1 MMVDSALVQPT
12 APEPSSMDRLDAAQA
27 LIGAFESKTALET
40 VKEQPE
46 EDVVA
51 RRPRSGSVGLD
62 ELAAL
67 AAGMEQTQTNSVSLS
82 CSSDEDSEAMPP
94 PPRRRPRSSS
104 NPEGME
110 KWGGRRDFFVLPSA
124 ILEEEL
130 AEASALAE
138 AHKERCKAMSLPIKK
153 RRIFEE
159 YGSSPDSVTSPIML
173 SVTEKADEDSY
184 VDEEDMEP
192 EELLRRARSR
202 LLEDLS
208 EGALKGEKG
217 VLMLPHSLSKYKE
230 TYNKNGRIG
239 IYTPAERAAIIA
251 RFHSK
256 RSRRVWNKKIR
267 YGCRK
272 NLADRR
278 LRVKGR
284 FVKRTTA
291 LPEDSIAPLPDVS
304 DPEAGF
310 VPTADQPFRRR
321 RRHTIT

>member
-1 MMVDSALVQPT
+1 MVDSALVNPT
-12 APEPSSMDRLDAAQA
+12 APDPSIMDRLDAAQA
-27 LIGAFESKTALET
+27 LLGASESLET
-40 VKEQPE
+40 VQEQE
-46 EDVVA
+46 EEEVVA

-67 AAGMEQTQTNSVSLS
+67 AAGMEQSPTVSLS

-110 KWGGRRDFFVLPSA
+110 KWGDRRDFVLPSA

-138 AHKERCKAMSLPIKK
+138 AHRERCKAMSLPVKK
-153 RRIFEE
+153 RGMFDE

-173 SVTEKADEDSY
+173 SITEEADEDSY
-184 VDEEDMEP
+184 MDQEDMEP

-208 EGALKGEKG
+208 EGTLKGEKG

-230 TYNKNGRIG
+230 V
-239 IYTPAERAAIIA
+239 RAAPMFLLWKSSCKRAGTNALIFLFKDIQQGWTHWYI
-251 RFHSK
+251 HS
-256 RSRRVWNKKIR
+256 
-267 YGCRK
+267 CRK
-272 NLADRR
+272 SCYYR
-278 LRVKGR
+278 
-284 FVKRTTA
+284 
-291 LPEDSIAPLPDVS
+291 
-304 DPEAGF
+304 
-310 VPTADQPFRRR
+310 
-321 RRHTIT
+321 